1 MQNELSRSRNSSSH
15 SLNNISPHRHNNINT
30 ENHLNSSFTLLQ
42 ENKNKK
48 DKLGSSNH
56 FLIVIV
62 ILLLSIVLLYI
73 KFDSD
78 PVTVKYEY
86 DRFQFDNDVKDLK
99 EKYKIEDNSILQVKT
114 GEFLNNFFDYYII
127 FQTTILITHTRN
139 TKAMLND

>member
-1 MQNELSRSRNSSSH
+1 MNT
-15 SLNNISPHRHNNINT
+15 SPHRHNNIST
-30 ENHLNSSFTLLQ
+30 ENLHNSSFILSQ
-42 ENKNKK
+42 QNKNKN
-48 DKLGSSNH
+48 DKFGSLNN
-56 FLIVIV
+56 FLIAII

-114 GEFLNNFFDYYII
+114 GEF
-127 FQTTILITHTRN
+127 
-139 TKAMLND
+139 